1 MEISGGL
8 TVPWRYE
15 VLSGGRWPWENV
27 DDLGLCERGT
37 QHQEKHCCVRKHDVG
52 KVGCLL
58 VFGVGCGVG
67 LKNLWAQIFSFFPSF
82 SIALGVEELFMFISL
97 WTFHV
102 HLPWHLSCFQPF

>member
-52 KVGCLL
+52 KWGGCW
-58 VFGVGCGVG
+58 FFGVG
-67 LKNLWAQIFSFFPSF
+67 LKKYLGHKYFRFSVLF
-82 SIALGVEELFMFISL
+82 SLHCIGGWKNS
-97 WTFHV
+97 
-102 HLPWHLSCFQPF
+102 S